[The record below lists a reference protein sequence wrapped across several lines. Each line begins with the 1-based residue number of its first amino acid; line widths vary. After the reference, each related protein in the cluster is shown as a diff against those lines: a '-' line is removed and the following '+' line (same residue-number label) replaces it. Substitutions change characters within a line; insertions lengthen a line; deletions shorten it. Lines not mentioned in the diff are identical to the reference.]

1 MLTNRQRELC
11 MGEKGRILLAE
22 DDSSARSAFSQFLSH
37 LGYEVTETSNGP
49 DALEFLSDAHYDL
62 VLTDLKLPGM
72 DGMEILRAIQ
82 PRAPQTLGILM
93 TGYGT
98 IQNAIQAMRL
108 GVFEYLL
115 KPVNLEELQ
124 LVLERAR
131 EYQRLHLENQQ
142 YRQEI
147 QRRFS
152 PQNLIGHSDSM
163 KQILELIEKVADSDS
178 TVLIFGESGTGKE
191 LVARAIHY
199 RSNRMD
205 KPLVPINC
213 AAIPGDLL
221 ESELFGYEKGAFT
234 GAHKTKVGRFEL
246 ASGGTLFLDEVGE
259 MSPQL
264 QVKLLRVLQERSF
277 ERLGGVKS
285 IKVDVRIIAAT
296 NRDLESSIEEGK
308 FREDLY
314 YRLSVIPIQIPPLR
328 DRRED
333 IPLLAEHFLENFN
346 RQKGRDV
353 QGISPRAME
362 ALVQY
367 SWPGNVREL
376 ENLMERM
383 VVLKRAGIID
393 LEDLPEK
400 VRGTGSQDD
409 LGRILLPESGI
420 HLDAAVHKLEKELI
434 LQALKRTGG
443 VKKEAAR
450 LLGMKRTTLIQKMK
464 RNNIIFEDQ
473 ASSSGSTF

>member
-1 MLTNRQRELC
+1 LGT
-11 MGEKGRILLAE
+11 KGRILLVE
-22 DDSSARSAFSQFLSH
+22 DDASVRSALGHFLGR
-37 LGYEVTETSNGP
+37 LGYDVVEATTGP
-49 DALEFLSDAHYDL
+49 DAIEFLSEGHYDI
-62 VLTDLKLPGM
+62 VVTDLKLPGR
-72 DGMEILRAIQ
+72 DGMEILRAVQ
-82 PRAPQTLGILM
+82 PRAPQTLGILV

-115 KPVNLEELQ
+115 KPVNFEELQ

-131 EYQRLHLENQQ
+131 ELQRLHMENRQ

-147 QRRFS
+147 QRRFA

-163 KQILELIEKVADSDS
+163 RRILDLIEKVADSDS
-178 TVLIFGESGTGKE
+178 TVLIFGETGTGKE

-234 GAHKTKVGRFEL
+234 GAHKTKAGRFEL
-246 ASGGTLFLDEVGE
+246 ADGGTLFLDEIGE

-277 ERLGGVKS
+277 ERLGAVKS
-285 IKVDVRIIAAT
+285 IQVDVRIVAAT
-296 NRDLESSIEEGK
+296 NRDLEASIRDGK

-314 YRLSVIPIQIPPLR
+314 YRLSVIPIHIPPLR

-333 IPLLAEHFLENFN
+333 IPVLIEHFLENFN
-346 RQKGRDV
+346 KQKKKEV
-353 QGISPRAME
+353 EGITPRAME

-376 ENLMERM
+376 ENLVERL
-383 VVLKRAGIID
+383 VVIKRAGTID
-393 LEDLPEK
+393 LDDLPEK
-400 VRGTGSQDD
+400 IRGADFED
-409 LGRILLPESGI
+409 NLPRIFLPEDGI
-420 HLDAAVHKLEKELI
+420 QLDAAVHRLEKELI
-434 LQALKRTGG
+434 IQALKRTNG

-464 RNNIIFEDQ
+464 RGNIKFGERE
-473 ASSSGSTF
+473 SSSGSTL

>member
-1 MLTNRQRELC
+1 LGT
-11 MGEKGRILLAE
+11 KGRILLVE
-22 DDSSARSAFSQFLSH
+22 DDASARSALGHFLGR
-37 LGYEVTETSNGP
+37 LGYDVVEATTGP
-49 DALEFLSDAHYDL
+49 DAIEFLSEGHYDI
-62 VLTDLKLPGM
+62 VVTDLKLPGR
-72 DGMEILRAIQ
+72 DGMEILRAVQ
-82 PRAPQTLGILM
+82 PRAPQTLGILV

-115 KPVNLEELQ
+115 KPVNFEELQ

-131 EYQRLHLENQQ
+131 ELQRLHMENRQ

-147 QRRFS
+147 ERRFA

-163 KQILELIEKVADSDS
+163 RRILDLIEKVADSDS
-178 TVLIFGESGTGKE
+178 TVLIFGETGTGKE

-234 GAHKTKVGRFEL
+234 GAHKTKAGRFEL
-246 ASGGTLFLDEVGE
+246 ADGGTLFLDEIGE

-285 IKVDVRIIAAT
+285 IQVDVRIVAAT
-296 NRDLESSIEEGK
+296 NRDLEASIREGK

-314 YRLSVIPIQIPPLR
+314 YRLSVIPIHIPPLR

-333 IPLLAEHFLENFN
+333 IPVLIEHFLENFN
-346 RQKGRDV
+346 KQKKKEV
-353 QGISPRAME
+353 EGITPRAME

-376 ENLMERM
+376 ENLVERL
-383 VVLKRAGIID
+383 VVIKRAGTID
-393 LEDLPEK
+393 LDDLPEK
-400 VRGTGSQDD
+400 IRGADFED
-409 LGRILLPESGI
+409 NLPRIFLPEDGI
-420 HLDAAVHKLEKELI
+420 QLDAAVHRLEKELI
-434 LQALKRTGG
+434 IQALKRTNG

-464 RNNIIFEDQ
+464 RGNIKFGERE
-473 ASSSGSTF
+473 SSSGSTL

>member
-1 MLTNRQRELC
+1 LV
-11 MGEKGRILLAE
+11 E
-22 DDSSARSAFSQFLSH
+22 DDASVRSALGHFLGR
-37 LGYEVTETSNGP
+37 LGYDVVEATTGP
-49 DALEFLSDAHYDL
+49 DAIEFLSEGHYDI
-62 VLTDLKLPGM
+62 VVTDLKLPGR
-72 DGMEILRAIQ
+72 DGMEILRAVQ
-82 PRAPQTLGILM
+82 PRAPQTLGILV

-115 KPVNLEELQ
+115 KPVNFEELQ

-131 EYQRLHLENQQ
+131 ELQRLHMENRQ

-147 QRRFS
+147 QRRFA

-163 KQILELIEKVADSDS
+163 RRILDLIEKVADSDS
-178 TVLIFGESGTGKE
+178 TVLIFGETGTGKE

-234 GAHKTKVGRFEL
+234 GAHKTKAGRFEL
-246 ASGGTLFLDEVGE
+246 ADGGTLFLDEIGE

-277 ERLGGVKS
+277 ERLGAVKS
-285 IKVDVRIIAAT
+285 IQVDVRIVAAT
-296 NRDLESSIEEGK
+296 NRDLEASIREGK

-314 YRLSVIPIQIPPLR
+314 YRLSVIPIHIPPLR

-333 IPLLAEHFLENFN
+333 IPVLIEHFLENFN
-346 RQKGRDV
+346 KQKKKEV
-353 QGISPRAME
+353 EGITPRAME

-376 ENLMERM
+376 ENLVERL
-383 VVLKRAGIID
+383 VVIKRAGTID
-393 LEDLPEK
+393 LDDLPEK
-400 VRGTGSQDD
+400 IRGADFED
-409 LGRILLPESGI
+409 NLPRIFLPEDGI
-420 HLDAAVHKLEKELI
+420 QLDAAVHRLEKELI
-434 LQALKRTGG
+434 IQALKRTNG

-450 LLGMKRTTLIQKMK
+450 LLGMKRTTLIQKM
-464 RNNIIFEDQ
+464 RRGNIKFGERE
-473 ASSSGSTF
+473 SSSGSTL

>member
-1 MLTNRQRELC
+1 
-11 MGEKGRILLAE
+11 MGTKGRILLVE
-22 DDSSARSAFSQFLSH
+22 DDASVRSALGHFLGR
-37 LGYEVTETSNGP
+37 LGYDVVEATTGP
-49 DALEFLSDAHYDL
+49 DAIEFLSEGHYDI
-62 VLTDLKLPGM
+62 VVTDLKLPGR
-72 DGMEILRAIQ
+72 DGMEILRAVQ
-82 PRAPQTLGILM
+82 PRAPQTLGILV

-115 KPVNLEELQ
+115 KPVNFEELQ

-131 EYQRLHLENQQ
+131 ELQRLHMENRQ

-147 QRRFS
+147 QRRFA

-163 KQILELIEKVADSDS
+163 RRILDLIEKVADSDS
-178 TVLIFGESGTGKE
+178 TVLIFGETGTGKE

-234 GAHKTKVGRFEL
+234 GAHKTKAGRFEL
-246 ASGGTLFLDEVGE
+246 ADGGTLFLDEIGE

-277 ERLGGVKS
+277 ERLGAVKS
-285 IKVDVRIIAAT
+285 IQVDVRIVAAT
-296 NRDLESSIEEGK
+296 NRDLEASIRDGK

-314 YRLSVIPIQIPPLR
+314 YRLSVIPIHIPPLR

-333 IPLLAEHFLENFN
+333 IPVLIEHFLENFN
-346 RQKGRDV
+346 KQKKKEV
-353 QGISPRAME
+353 EGITPRAME

-376 ENLMERM
+376 ENLVERL
-383 VVLKRAGIID
+383 VVIKRAGTID
-393 LEDLPEK
+393 LDDLPEK
-400 VRGTGSQDD
+400 IRGADFED
-409 LGRILLPESGI
+409 NLPRIFLPEDGI
-420 HLDAAVHKLEKELI
+420 QLDAAVHRLEKELI
-434 LQALKRTGG
+434 IQALKRTNG

-464 RNNIIFEDQ
+464 RGNIKFGERE
-473 ASSSGSTF
+473 SSSGSTL

>member
-1 MLTNRQRELC
+1 
-11 MGEKGRILLAE
+11 MGNSGRILLVE
-22 DDSSARSAFSQFLSH
+22 DDSSVRSAFSQFLGQ
-37 LGYEVTETSNGP
+37 LGYEVAEATNGP
-49 DALEFLSDAHYDL
+49 DAIESLSEGHYDI
-62 VLTDLKLPGM
+62 VVTDLKLPGT

-82 PRAPQTLGILM
+82 PRAPQTLGILV

-115 KPVNLEELQ
+115 KPVNFEELQ

-131 EYQRLHLENQQ
+131 EFQRLHMENRQ

-152 PQNLIGHSDSM
+152 PRSLIGHSKSM
-163 KQILELIEKVADSDS
+163 RRILDLIEKVADSDS
-178 TVLIFGESGTGKE
+178 TILIFGETGTGKE

-234 GAHKTKVGRFEL
+234 GANRTKAGRFEL
-246 ASGGTLFLDEVGE
+246 ANGGSLFLDEIGE

-277 ERLGGVKS
+277 ERLGAVKS
-285 IKVDVRIIAAT
+285 IQVDVRIIAAT
-296 NRDLESSIEEGK
+296 NRDLEAFIRDGK

-314 YRLSVIPIQIPPLR
+314 YRLSVIPIHIPPLR
-328 DRRED
+328 DRKED
-333 IPLLAEHFLENFN
+333 IPLLVQHFLEIFN
-346 RQKGRDV
+346 KQKSREVG
-353 QGISPRAME
+353 GISPRAME
-362 ALVQY
+362 ALVHY

-376 ENLMERM
+376 ENLMERL
-383 VVLKRAGIID
+383 VVLKRAGTID

-400 VRGTGSQDD
+400 FRVGDSQDN
-409 LGRILLPESGI
+409 LGRILLPEDGI
-420 HLDAAVHKLEKELI
+420 QLDAAVHRLEKELI
-434 LQALKRTGG
+434 LQALKRTQG

-464 RNNIIFEDQ
+464 RNNIIFGEEK
-473 ASSSGSTF
+473 SSSGSSL

>member
-1 MLTNRQRELC
+1 

-22 DDSSARSAFSQFLSH
+22 DDSSVRSSFSQFLGH
-37 LGYEVTETSNGP
+37 LGYEVTEVSNGP
-49 DALEFLSDAHYDL
+49 DALSSLSETHYDL
-62 VLTDLKLPGM
+62 VLTDLKLPGT

-82 PRAPQTLGILM
+82 PHSPQTLGILM

-131 EYQRLHLENQQ
+131 EYQRLHMENRR

-152 PQNLIGHSDSM
+152 PQNLIGHSESM
-163 KQILELIEKVADSDS
+163 RQILDLIEKVADSDS

-199 RSNRMD
+199 RSDRMD

-213 AAIPGDLL
+213 AAIPADLL

-246 ASGGTLFLDEVGE
+246 ANGGTLFLDEVGE

-277 ERLGGVKS
+277 ERLGGIRS
-285 IKVDVRIIAAT
+285 IQVDVRIIAAT
-296 NRDLESSIEEGK
+296 NRNLEASIEEGK

-333 IPLLAEHFLENFN
+333 IPLLVEHFLENFN
-346 RQKGRDV
+346 RQKSREV
-353 QGISPRAME
+353 QGITPRAME

-367 SWPGNVREL
+367 GWPGNVREL
-376 ENLMERM
+376 ENLMERL
-383 VVLKRAGIID
+383 VVLKRAGTID

-400 VRGTGSQDD
+400 VRGAASQEE
-409 LGRILLPESGI
+409 LGKILLPEGGI
-420 HLDAAVHKLEKELI
+420 QLDAAVHRLEKELI
-434 LQALKRTGG
+434 LQALKRSGG
-443 VKKEAAR
+443 IKKEAAR

-473 ASSSGSTF
+473 VNSTGSSL